1 MKHWTPNQKKAIY
14 DTLDSDVIVS
24 ASAGSGKTSAMVE
37 RVLTLITKRRVP
49 ISKIML
55 LTFTNNSAGEMK
67 ERLRQGLL
75 SYAKENPEEASF
87 IREQLDNMGQADI
100 STIHGFCF
108 KIVQGLHSFLN

>member
-55 LTFTNNSAGEMK
+55 LFKTFGVTILVNRK
-67 ERLRQGLL
+67 TL
-75 SYAKENPEEASF
+75 S
-87 IREQLDNMGQADI
+87 
-100 STIHGFCF
+100 
-108 KIVQGLHSFLN
+108 